1 MTGERKPRTL
11 QELLDSVPDIVA
23 YLYANRKGSVV
34 RDAVQRQPPPHV
46 LPEYTNWRDE
56 QRAWR
61 ETVAL
66 YDQSFHMTTSILRGP
81 DALKLVSS
89 LAVNS
94 FATFRPGRAR
104 HFLAVSPRGYYIGD
118 GILYSLQQDE
128 LFLVGRAAGHNWV
141 QFHAE
146 TGGWNVR
153 YERDEIFTQ
162 NPSGRRLVYR
172 YQVEGPNAFPLLE
185 YLTGAP
191 LPETRFFQIVQL
203 RIAGHEV
210 WALRHTMAGGPGFEL
225 FGPWDEGPAVK
236 AAILEAGQRF
246 GLRQVGSL
254 AYFTTAFELGW
265 IPRPLPAIYTGEDMR
280 PFREWLPAT
289 ANEATWAIGGSFAS
303 ANIEDYYMN
312 PWELGYGHL
321 VKFDHDFI
329 GRAALERMANER
341 HRVKVS
347 LVWNQDDVAAVVRSY
362 ADELPAKYIDLP
374 LSTYATWQ
382 YDAVLDENKRVI
394 GISTYVGFS
403 WNERAMISLAVVE
416 PEYAAPGT
424 AVTVLWG
431 EPDGGARSRPW
442 LEPHRQ
448 VEIRATVAPVP
459 LSEYARQHLAAAR
472 GGHSRS

>member
-1 MTGERKPRTL
+1 MVEERKPRTL
-11 QELLDSVPDIVA
+11 QELLDSVPNIVD
-23 YLYANRKGSVV
+23 YLYANRKGSVA

-81 DALKLVSS
+81 DALRLVSY

-94 FATFRPGRAR
+94 FRTFGPGRAR
-104 HFLAVSPRGYYIGD
+104 HFLAVSPQGYYIGD
-118 GILYSLQQDE
+118 GILYCLTPDE

-146 TGGWNVR
+146 TGGWDVT

-162 NPSGRRLVYR
+162 NPTGRRTVYR
-172 YQVEGPNAFPLLE
+172 FQVEGPNAFALLE
-185 YLTGAP
+185 HLTGAP
-191 LPETRFFQIVQL
+191 VPETRFFHIVTL

-236 AAILEAGQRF
+236 QAIIEAGHRF

-265 IPRPLPAIYTGEDMR
+265 IPRPLPAIYTGEELR

-289 ANEATWAIGGSFAS
+289 ANEATWALGGSFAS
-303 ANIEDYYMN
+303 PNVEDYYLT

-321 VKFDHDFI
+321 VQFDHDFI
-329 GRAALERMANER
+329 GRAALERMANQR

-347 LVWNQDDVAAVVRSY
+347 LVWDPDDVAHVVRSY
-362 ADELPAKYIDLP
+362 MDTDQLPAKYIEFP

-382 YDAVLDENKRVI
+382 YDAVLDDQKRII

-403 WNERAMISLAVVE
+403 WNERAMVSLAVLD
-416 PEYAAPGT
+416 PEYAVPGT
-424 AVTVLWG
+424 RVTVLWG

-459 LSEYARQHLAAAR
+459 LSEYARAHLAAAR
-472 GGHSRS
+472 RGR